1 MSTPNNPMYPNGYN
15 PHPNEYPTQAYPT
28 EPARQLTQDETPTM
42 TNLPV
47 VQPNTPVNQTK
58 HWISTHKIPI
68 IVASTLIVITALSI
82 AFITYTTN
90 QQHLMQARDYLSTAV
105 VSAQSAVDSANTIL
119 DDKNSVK
126 LMDDETASNLNTTK
140 DAAVSVLNQ
149 CKNLNTSN
157 RYAITACAQQTN
169 NSVKLMDDETASN
182 LNTTKDAA
190 VSVLNQC
197 KNLNTSNRY
206 AITACAQQTNQAA
219 DNLINSVNDAY
230 ASIAASAAQAQNQA
244 DADKQAL
251 DNNNDNDG
259 TTDGDDLTANKQ
271 AREHLKQSLD
281 AARQR
286 LNENQT
292 YANIKKHTTTILTE
306 LWQAISDATRALTD
320 SNLST
325 DAMNALADQ
334 IDKLLNNLN

>member
-1 MSTPNNPMYPNGYN
+1 MSTPNNPM
-15 PHPNEYPTQAYPT
+15 HPDEYPTQTYPT
-28 EPARQLTQDETPTM
+28 EPIQQLTQDETPTM

-47 VQPNTPVNQTK
+47 VQPNTPVNQTNQAIQTK
-58 HWISTHKIPI
+58 HWISNHKISI
-68 IVASTLIVITALSI
+68 IVASALIVIAALVI
-82 AFITYTTN
+82 TFIVYTTN
-90 QQHLMQARDYLSTAV
+90 QQHLIQARNYLSTAV
-105 VSAQSAVDSANTIL
+105 VSAESAVDSANTIL

-169 NSVKLMDDETASN
+169 
-182 LNTTKDAA
+182 
-190 VSVLNQC
+190 
-197 KNLNTSNRY
+197 
-206 AITACAQQTNQAA
+206 QAA
-219 DNLINSVNDAY
+219 DNLTDSINDAY

-244 DADKQAL
+244 NADKQAL
-251 DNNNDNDG
+251 DNDNDG

-292 YANIKKHTTTILTE
+292 YANIKEHTTTILTE
-306 LWQAISDATRALTD
+306 LWQAISDATQALTD

>member
-68 IVASTLIVITALSI
+68 IVASALIVITALSI
-82 AFITYTTN
+82 TFITYTTN

-126 LMDDETASNLNTTK
+126 LMDDETASNLDTAK
-140 DAAVSVLNQ
+140 DATVSVLNQ

-157 RYAITACAQQTN
+157 RYAITT
-169 NSVKLMDDETASN
+169 
-182 LNTTKDAA
+182 
-190 VSVLNQC
+190 
-197 KNLNTSNRY
+197 
-206 AITACAQQTNQAA
+206 CAQQTNQAA
-219 DNLINSVNDAY
+219 NNLTDSVNDAY
-230 ASIAASAAQAQNQA
+230 ASIAASAVQAQNQA
-244 DADKQAL
+244 DADKQTL
-251 DNNNDNDG
+251 DDNNDNNNNNTDG
-259 TTDGDDLTANKQ
+259 TTNGDNLAANKQ

-292 YANIKKHTTTILTE
+292 YANIKDHTTTILTE
-306 LWQAISDATRALTD
+306 LWQAISNATRALTD
-320 SNLST
+320 SDLST
-325 DAMNALADQ
+325 DAMNALANQ
-334 IDKLLNNLN
+334 IDNLLNNLN

>member
-1 MSTPNNPMYPNGYN
+1 MSIPNNPM
-15 PHPNEYPTQAYPT
+15 HPDEYPTQTYPT
-28 EPARQLTQDETPTM
+28 EPIQQLTQDETPTM

-47 VQPNTPVNQTK
+47 VQPNTPVNQTNQAIQTK
-58 HWISTHKIPI
+58 HWISNHKIPI
-68 IVASTLIVITALSI
+68 IAAVAFVIIVALVIT
-82 AFITYTTN
+82 FIGYTTN
-90 QQHLMQARDYLSTAV
+90 QQHLMQARNYLSTAV
-105 VSAQSAVDSANTIL
+105 VSAESAVDSANIIL
-119 DDKNSVK
+119 DDK
-126 LMDDETASNLNTTK
+126 
-140 DAAVSVLNQ
+140 
-149 CKNLNTSN
+149 
-157 RYAITACAQQTN
+157 

-259 TTDGDDLTANKQ
+259 TTNGDDLTANKQ

-292 YANIKKHTTTILTE
+292 YANIKEHTTTILTE

>member
-1 MSTPNNPMYPNGYN
+1 MSAPNNPMYPNGYN
-15 PHPNEYPTQAYPT
+15 PHPNEYPTQVYPT
-28 EPARQLTQDETPTM
+28 EPVRQLTQDETPTM

-68 IVASTLIVITALSI
+68 IVASALIVIAALSI

-90 QQHLMQARDYLSTAV
+90 QQHLMQARNYLSTAV
-105 VSAQSAVDSANTIL
+105 VSAESAVDSANIIL
-119 DDKNSVK
+119 DDK
-126 LMDDETASNLNTTK
+126 
-140 DAAVSVLNQ
+140 
-149 CKNLNTSN
+149 
-157 RYAITACAQQTN
+157 

-251 DNNNDNDG
+251 DNNNNDNDG

-281 AARQR
+281 TARQR

-292 YANIKKHTTTILTE
+292 YANIKEHTTTILTE